1 MRQSSDFFF
10 HFEKMVWSDF
20 FYNGK
25 NDTAKN
31 TPLWLFSHLNSF
43 WHRLSKVFCQIYK
56 RNIASVYSNG
66 NKNSHFKMDVCI
78 LLYFAI
84 PSFPKIE
91 ETTYGNNKNGF
102 IFCKIYKDIFVLV
115 FENKSESRSFLVPLG
130 FPGGTSITLL
140 KWKFLA

>member
-1 MRQSSDFFF
+1 
-10 HFEKMVWSDF
+10 
-20 FYNGK
+20 
-25 NDTAKN
+25 
-31 TPLWLFSHLNSF
+31 
-43 WHRLSKVFCQIYK
+43 
-56 RNIASVYSNG
+56 
-66 NKNSHFKMDVCI
+66 MDVCI
-78 LLYFAI
+78 LLYFTI

-91 ETTYGNNKNGF
+91 ETTYGNSNKKGF